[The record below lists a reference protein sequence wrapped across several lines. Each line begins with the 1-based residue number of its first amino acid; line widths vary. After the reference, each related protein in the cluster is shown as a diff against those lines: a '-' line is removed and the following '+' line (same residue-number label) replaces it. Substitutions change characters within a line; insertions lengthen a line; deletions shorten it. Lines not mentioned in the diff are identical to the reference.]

1 MEVQV
6 ETNNWI
12 TEHSG
17 LNKINKMTPLNKRNI
32 DYIRNNIK
40 QQDHEMASWWWQID
54 AMELVYHL
62 PTLFWK

>member
-40 QQDHEMASWWWQID
+40 QQDHEMAS
-54 AMELVYHL
+54 
-62 PTLFWK
+62 